1 MDWKKIG
8 KRLLFPPV
16 WVILLLVV
24 ASAIILPMIFIKH
37 WEATIIA
44 YPLYVVAFYTL
55 VVLSV
60 YLGKVLPKQYHHIR
74 QKIYDNP
81 LGNRYMTDVTF
92 KTHVSLY
99 LSLSVN
105 LLYAGMNGLSYLLY
119 RSMWF
124 VILACYYAT
133 LAIMRFLLVR
143 FMRSHEIGTDRLGE
157 LKRARLCSYILLTVN
172 FMLSGSV
179 LMILY
184 QNKGFEYHGFLIYAM
199 AAYTFYMTTKAI
211 INAIK
216 YRKYH
221 SPVMSTT
228 KIITLSAALVSMLSL
243 ETAMFSQFGGDMAPE
258 HQHLM
263 VILTGAAVSI
273 TVIAMSIYMIVKCAN
288 EIQDIRSKQ
297 NGNTQN

>member
-1 MDWKKIG
+1 MNWKKLG
-8 KRLLFPPV
+8 KHLLFPPL
-16 WVILLLVV
+16 WIIMILAVL
-24 ASAIILPMIFIKH
+24 SAIALPVIFMKH
-37 WEATIIA
+37 LETSLIA
-44 YPLYVVAFYTL
+44 YPLYVMAFYTV

-60 YLGKVLPKQYHHIR
+60 HLGIVLPKRYRHIK

-81 LGNRYMTDVTF
+81 LGNRYMTDIAF

-99 LSLSVN
+99 LSLGVN

-124 VILACYYAT
+124 TILACYYT
-133 LAIMRFLLVR
+133 VLAIMRFLLVR
-143 FMRSHEIGTDRLGE
+143 FVRRHEIGADRLDE

-172 FMLSGSV
+172 FVLSGAV

-184 QNKGFEYHGFLIYAM
+184 ENKGFEYHGILIYAM
-199 AAYTFYMTTKAI
+199 AAYTFYITVRAI
-211 INAIK
+211 VNVIK

-221 SPVMSTT
+221 SPVMSIT

-243 ETAMFSQFGGDMAPE
+243 ETAMFSQFGGGMAPV

-273 TVIAMSIYMIVKCAN
+273 TVVTMSIYMIVKCAK
-288 EIQDIRSKQ
+288 EIQNIRSIQ
-297 NGNTQN
+297 NGNQ